1 MTVTVTATP
10 TGTPTK
16 TPTVTATK
24 TPTQVKTPTLTV
36 TPAKTPAPTKTA
48 TKTPTVTKTP
58 TKTTVPTKTLAT
70 PSTPEGRPT
79 TGKTTVPTTKATTAP
94 GTWPTATDTTPGS
107 GNPTETTGPS
117 YPSTTEPS
125 GPSDTTGPGFPTTTG
140 PSGPSDTTRTRTPS
154 TTGPAGG
161 TTTGIPSVSPTA
173 PQTISPWP
181 SVTIPADLCPVLPG
195 PTGPVTVIDRSTVI
209 EAPGYYVLGTG
220 VVNTTAA
227 VWLDVRASDVT
238 IDGMGRRI
246 DGVDRT
252 GSYGIRVRG
261 DGPLTNVTIYNL
273 TVTDFAYG
281 IAFERVSKG
290 LILHVDASS
299 NTYDGIQVI
308 GGHDNR
314 IECSIIHRDD
324 DGINLV
330 ATDNAV
336 VKHNI
341 ITENVRGSGVHLSK
355 GCNGATVL
363 GNIIGANDEGIEVDG
378 VSKALIRGNRIFG
391 SRYYGLNLTTA
402 TDLSVV
408 DNAFNNTANLRV
420 PTGPFSGTW
429 CQEPPML
436 GPNVMGNLYVGG
448 NYWGTPNRTG
458 FSDLTPDANG
468 DGFVDEACTLPG
480 GIGIDRYPLG
490 PSLSVTGETGTPG
503 PTGTNAGSGS
513 DSDPYAG
520 TPSGTDG
527 TERPAASGRDG
538 VIGPEATISGSI
550 PASTVPGLP
559 VPSGGIPASTTA
571 PSPTPTPEPGI
582 LLALAACGLAAVFFS
597 RRG

>member
-1 MTVTVTATP
+1 M
-10 TGTPTK
+10 
-16 TPTVTATK
+16 
-24 TPTQVKTPTLTV
+24 
-36 TPAKTPAPTKTA
+36 
-48 TKTPTVTKTP
+48 
-58 TKTTVPTKTLAT
+58 
-70 PSTPEGRPT
+70 
-79 TGKTTVPTTKATTAP
+79 
-94 GTWPTATDTTPGS
+94 
-107 GNPTETTGPS
+107 
-117 YPSTTEPS
+117 
-125 GPSDTTGPGFPTTTG
+125 
-140 PSGPSDTTRTRTPS
+140 
-154 TTGPAGG
+154 
-161 TTTGIPSVSPTA
+161 
-173 PQTISPWP
+173 
-181 SVTIPADLCPVLPG
+181 
-195 PTGPVTVIDRSTVI
+195 IDRSTVI

-571 PSPTPTPEPGI
+571 PSPTPEPGI